1 MPLKKKSNASPRL
14 HFSIRSALYLVVVMA
29 LLPASVIILATGF
42 EHGRHLEEQAKNE
55 ALRQAEAFGDIQTR
69 ITEATEQ
76 VLATIASLPA
86 VRARDW
92 KQAGDI
98 LKAVHR
104 QNQAYLNFSI
114 TDARGIVV
122 ASSLL
127 TTGTDLSERPHVRN
141 ALASGQFSTGEFVI
155 GLIESTPSFAFSYPL
170 LDDNGKPYAV
180 INTLFKLSSYATLF
194 ENFNQPDNSFI
205 GLVDNKGIRVYFY
218 PPKDTNPIGQPI
230 KRSVW
235 QSVLNGEGNGI
246 LLDTGSDGLVRFF
259 GYKKLSLSAAEQPY
273 MYVIFSL
280 PRASVTGISR
290 LITLRNIVI
299 MVVSTLLSLALAGWL
314 SALLF
319 GSRLK
324 RIVEMTERIRRGDLD
339 ARGVDEGDRSDL
351 GRIAQALDSMALAI
365 QKRDKALMD
374 EAARLSASLE
384 EKEIL
389 LKEVHHRVKNNLQL
403 ILSLIRLQDDANKPS
418 EASRQDLESRIS
430 AMSLVHEM
438 LYRTERFSDIDL
450 ASYTRS
456 LAELVQ
462 GSYGNGMPKEL
473 TIDVDEVHCKLD
485 KAIPFGLLLNELIAN
500 AFKHGLSGRRDGK
513 LFIELRKVENMGT
526 LIVRDNGGGL
536 APGFAISDTGGLGL
550 RLADALA
557 GQLGGEL
564 AWTSAEGAAFTV
576 RFPLN
581 EGSC

>member
-1 MPLKKKSNASPRL
+1 MPLKKKSQAQSRL
-14 HFSIRSALYLVVVMA
+14 RFSIRSALYLVVVMA
-29 LLPASVIILATGF
+29 LVPASIIILATGF
-42 EHGRHLEEQAKNE
+42 EHGRHLEEQAKSE
-55 ALRQAEAFGDIQTR
+55 ALRQAEAFGEIQTR
-69 ITEATEQ
+69 ITEATKQ

-92 KQAGDI
+92 GQTGDI

-114 TDARGIVV
+114 TDERGIVV

-127 TTGTDLSERPHVRN
+127 TVGTDLSERPHVKN
-141 ALASGQFSTGEFVI
+141 ALASGQFSTGEYVI
-155 GLIESTPSFAFSYPL
+155 GIIESTPSFAYSYPL
-170 LDDNGKPYAV
+170 VDDEGTPYGV
-180 INTLFKLSSYATLF
+180 INALFKLSSYAALF
-194 ENFNQPDNSFI
+194 ESFNQPEDSFI
-205 GLVDNKGIRVYFY
+205 GLVDNKGTRIYFY
-218 PPKDTNPIGQPI
+218 PPRDTNPIGQPI

-235 QSVLNGEGNGI
+235 QSVRNSEGNGI
-246 LLDTGSDGLVRFF
+246 LLDSGSDGLMRFF
-259 GYKKLSLSAAEQPY
+259 GYKKLWLYEADNPY
-273 MYVIFSL
+273 MYVVFGL

-290 LITLRNIVI
+290 LITQRNSII
-299 MVVSTLLSLALAGWL
+299 MVMSALLSLALAGWL
-314 SALLF
+314 STLLF

-324 RIVEMTERIRRGDLD
+324 RILDMTERIREGDLD
-339 ARGVDEGDRSDL
+339 ARCASQGDRSDL
-351 GRIAQALDSMALAI
+351 GRIAEALDGMALAI
-365 QKRDKALMD
+365 QKRDRELVD
-374 EAARLSASLE
+374 DAARLSASLE

-403 ILSLIRLQDDANKPS
+403 ILSLIRLQDDSKKPS
-418 EASRQDLESRIS
+418 EASRQDLESRIN

-450 ASYTRS
+450 ANYTRS

-462 GSYGNGMPKEL
+462 SSYGNGEHKEL

-485 KAIPFGLLLNELIAN
+485 KAIPFGLLLNELISN
-500 AFKHGLSGRRDGK
+500 AYKHGLSGRGGGK
-513 LFIELRKVENMGT
+513 LFIELHSVDGLGT
-526 LIVRDNGGGL
+526 LIVRDDGGGL
-536 APGFAISDTGGLGL
+536 PAGFALSESGGLGL

-564 AWTSAEGAAFTV
+564 AWASEEGAAFTV
-576 RFPLN
+576 RFPLD